1 VTLAMS
7 LAQCHVMVYFT
18 DRLNERLK
26 SKFKFYRDKTKEFF
40 LQELNLNSPILQKQK
55 ESFILK
61 KKKVLFVL
69 KTLIFL
75 TKYWDPDHIMR
86 Q

>member
-1 VTLAMS
+1 MI
-7 LAQCHVMVYFT
+7 YFT

-61 KKKVLFVL
+61 KKSVLFVL